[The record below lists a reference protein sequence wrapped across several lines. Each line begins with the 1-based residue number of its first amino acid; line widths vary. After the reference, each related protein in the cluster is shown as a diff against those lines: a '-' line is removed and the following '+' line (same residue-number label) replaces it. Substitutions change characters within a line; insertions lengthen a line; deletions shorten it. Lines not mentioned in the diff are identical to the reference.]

1 MDQLMWWSHTWS
13 CNKSMS
19 RSTLY
24 IFNTLHVLSKE
35 PIREQ
40 EIKLD
45 CMKYNQPLAI
55 GKLGSQKL
63 IWFMFQNLGKKMN
76 SIIHIHVSNQHFLW
90 YCCIPV
96 PIKTPPNIF
105 RLTTPPKTAST
116 AQWEEASFLSDSAID
131 SWADREPMSPLEP
144 LDVDMNTFFTSEYIE
159 VLEPVE
165 WGKNKGL
172 FHKLSAFLL
181 I

>member
-1 MDQLMWWSHTWS
+1 
-13 CNKSMS
+13 MS
-19 RSTLY
+19 Y
-24 IFNTLHVLSKE
+24 
-35 PIREQ
+35 
-40 EIKLD
+40 
-45 CMKYNQPLAI
+45 
-55 GKLGSQKL
+55 
-63 IWFMFQNLGKKMN
+63 
-76 SIIHIHVSNQHFLW
+76 QHFL
-90 YCCIPV
+90 YYFSIPV

-172 FHKLSAFLL
+172 FQNLSALL
-181 I
+181 PKKIREQKQERKHSFTVTCGNSEVEFHLKKFKNPILVLKSVISS